1 MKVELM
7 RAAKRA
13 AGEEEKVLTKEKYT

>member
-7 RAAKRA
+7 RACLPIQNKTVSAKA
-13 AGEEEKVLTKEKYT
+13 EVNS